1 MISSIIGRIVTHHQP
16 LCSHRLDDP
25 RLILRAARLVGALT
39 GKRVATSEPVCL
51 HHSVAGTVHH
61 SADHTRHKDLD
72 PINTLSRYAYTL
84 ALLVCRDGLSAVPH
98 DTVAAAEAMGYRGW
112 QRLLLVELPV
122 AVPVIAA
129 GLRVAVVSNVSIVTM
144 AALLGIP
151 QLGSLFTQ
159 GFQLRLYVP
168 LITGVVLCVVL
179 AVIFDGLI
187 IWLNKLSETGGRPR
201 TLGSGTPRSRYS
213 SASSIWK

>member
-1 MISSIIGRIVTHHQP
+1 V
-16 LCSHRLDDP
+16 LL
-25 RLILRAARLVGALT
+25 
-39 GKRVATSEPVCL
+39 
-51 HHSVAGTVHH
+51 GT
-61 SADHTRHKDLD
+61 KILD
-72 PINTLSRYAYTL
+72 PINIIVALTCYTL
-84 ALLVCRDGLSAVPH
+84 ALLVRVVADGLSSVPH

-159 GFQLRLYVP
+159 GFQLRLFVP
-168 LITGVVLCVVL
+168 LVTGVLLCVVL
-179 AVIFDGLI
+179 AVILDGLI
-187 IWLNKLSETGGRPR
+187 IVANKLLTPWRQR
-201 TLGSGTPRSRYS
+201 TVTS
-213 SASSIWK
+213 